1 MSLLF
6 GATYPDR
13 TAALVVRS
21 AYPRQMWSADYPWG
35 QTEQALHELA
45 RTDAS
50 PFDDVAF
57 EYTNPLTGG
66 PEGAGWPFGRPV
78 QVGEVFAVLQRVR
91 GVDLVEDV
99 RLFGADPVT
108 GRRGSETSRLELPAN
123 SLAFSYQH
131 MVRVEER

>member
-1 MSLLF
+1 M
-6 GATYPDR
+6 
-13 TAALVVRS
+13 
-21 AYPRQMWSADYPWG
+21 
-35 QTEQALHELA
+35 
-45 RTDAS
+45 
-50 PFDDVAF
+50 
-57 EYTNPLTGG
+57 
-66 PEGAGWPFGRPV
+66 
-78 QVGEVFAVLQRVR
+78 FAVLQRVR